1 MKDRYVKEIQSTDE
15 HIDELSQLLI
25 TVVDQGASIGFLPPL
40 SLSDATQYWD
50 SVLSPGVILYIAVM
64 EGRIAGTIQLH
75 LCMKQ
80 NGRHRAEVAKL
91 MTHPDFRRNGIA
103 RTLLEKVEE
112 RAIHEGRKLL
122 VLDTRE
128 GDPSNLLY
136 RSMDYQQAGRIP
148 YFAATADGELQT
160 TVLYYKVLPQTLPDA

>member
-1 MKDRYVKEIQSTDE
+1 MKERYVKEIQSTDE

-40 SLSDATQYWD
+40 SLSDAKQYWD
-50 SVLSPGVILYIAVM
+50 SVLSPGVILYVAVF

-91 MTHPDFRRNGIA
+91 MTHPDSRRNGIA

-112 RAIHEGRKLL
+112 RAIHEGRTLL

-136 RSMDYQQAGRIP
+136 RSMNYQQVGRIP
-148 YFAATADGELQT
+148 YFAATAEGELQT
-160 TVLYYKVLPQTLPDA
+160 TVLYYKVLPQALPDT